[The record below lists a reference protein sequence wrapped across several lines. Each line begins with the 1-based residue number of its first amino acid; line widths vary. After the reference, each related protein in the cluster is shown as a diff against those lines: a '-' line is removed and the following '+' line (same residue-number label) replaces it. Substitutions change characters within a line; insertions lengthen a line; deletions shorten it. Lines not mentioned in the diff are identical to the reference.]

1 MSITDK
7 SQPPE
12 QIPFDSLTAQT
23 HVTLHPLAIRPEDDQ
38 YIVGHIETGE
48 FVALPEVGVQVIT
61 MFQHGA
67 SIGEVQSQL
76 RAEYE
81 AEVDIDGFV
90 ASLVDLGFVKELD
103 GHPLGPGKVQ
113 QPNLSWLKAHHV
125 RWLFSWPLKI
135 TYIIL
140 LLAAGLTLISHLELL
155 PHYQDFFWSSATS
168 VVILVNT
175 AMYITVLVLHELS
188 HLVAARSLGVP
199 AHFGLGTRLYS
210 LVAQTDVTGLWAV
223 PRQQRYRVYLA
234 GIALDLLVASVALLL
249 VSYVPLPVLAENI
262 LKALVLGEVISLLWQ
277 LQVFMRTDVYF
288 VLMDLLRCHNLF
300 EDSLA
305 YLRYSIKRVWTWIS
319 PPTRTANLSYP
330 LDHLP
335 VHEQRKVR
343 LYSWFVVVGTVAS
356 LSVFALYSVPIL
368 IGLLTQAGASVW
380 KGMTLGQPWLLVDGM
395 VTLLVQGA
403 LQVAFLVVFW
413 KTHASW
419 FSSWYRA
426 IGRQQRPA

>member
-1 MSITDK
+1 
-7 SQPPE
+7 
-12 QIPFDSLTAQT
+12 
-23 HVTLHPLAIRPEDDQ
+23 
-38 YIVGHIETGE
+38 
-48 FVALPEVGVQVIT
+48 
-61 MFQHGA
+61 MFQRGS

-76 RAEYE
+76 QAEYE

-103 GHPLGPGKVQ
+103 GHPLVPGKAQ

-140 LLAAGLTLISHLELL
+140 LLAAGLTVISHLELI

-168 VVILVNT
+168 VVLLVNI
-175 AMYITVLVLHELS
+175 AMSITVLVLHEFS

-223 PRQQRYRVYLA
+223 PRKQRYRVYLA
-234 GIALDLLVASVALLL
+234 GIALDLLVASVVLLL

-262 LKALVLGEVISLLWQ
+262 LKALVLGEVITVLWQ

-305 YLRYSIKRVWTWIS
+305 YLRYSVKQVWAWVS
-319 PPTRTANLSYP
+319 PPTRITNLSYP

-356 LSVFALYSVPIL
+356 LSVFAIYSVPIL
-368 IGLLTQAGASVW
+368 IGLLTQAGASIWQGV
-380 KGMTLGQPWLLVDGM
+380 TLGQPWSLVDGM

-413 KTHASW
+413 KTHVSW

-426 IGRQQRPA
+426 IGRARPT